1 MHPFFSSSHGFA
13 FMVASELKADTSK
26 FFENIEDVI
35 AQADELD
42 DKFVQV
48 SRIWVIF
55 RSDSQSLLESV
66 SCNLKHNET

>member
-1 MHPFFSSSHGFA
+1 
-13 FMVASELKADTSK
+13 MVASELKADTSK

-48 SRIWVIF
+48 SQNWVIF
-55 RSDSQSLLESV
+55 QSDTQSFL
-66 SCNLKHNET
+66 